1 MPQTMINPQV
11 RGGRPTRADPL
22 SVRKP
27 LPALR
32 QVTGRGAEP
41 GLLREE

>member
-1 MPQTMINPQV
+1 MLQSRVNLQV

-22 SVRKP
+22 SVRKL

-32 QVTGRGAEP
+32 QATGRGAEP
-41 GLLREE
+41 GLVREE